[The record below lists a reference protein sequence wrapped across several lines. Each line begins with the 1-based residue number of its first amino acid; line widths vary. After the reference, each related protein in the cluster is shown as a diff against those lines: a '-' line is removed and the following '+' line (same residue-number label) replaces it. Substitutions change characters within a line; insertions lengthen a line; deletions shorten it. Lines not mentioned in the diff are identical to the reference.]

1 MVLTALLLLCGCTQW
16 RYDIGAPLVEA
27 ATPQPESGLSL
38 PQVLALLGPPHRLS
52 RTADGYVMAWEHWQ
66 VREGSLGFG
75 LGFLGADFLSIDR
88 AEARVSGEFL
98 LLGFDRGHRLT
109 SSRFSS
115 WDNDAGSGSAIQP
128 LISAVSVVDTDDL
141 TGRMPQHRWGAASLL
156 RLPEALNIQSR
167 PDMGTTGVQQRG
179 TPSGIGQQS
188 LELD

>member
-1 MVLTALLLLCGCTQW
+1 LAVLVLLGGCTQW
-16 RYDIGAPLVEA
+16 RYDIGSALVEE

-38 PQVLALLGPPHRLS
+38 PDVLVRLGPPHRLS
-52 RTADGYVMAWEHWQ
+52 RTADGYVMAWEHWL
-66 VREGSLGFG
+66 VREDSLGFS
-75 LGFLGADFLSIDR
+75 LGFLGADFLSIDWG
-88 AEARVSGEFL
+88 ESRVSGEFL
-98 LLGFDRGHRLT
+98 LLGFDREHRLT

-115 WDNDAGSGSAIQP
+115 WDSDAGSGSAIQP
-128 LISAVSVVDTDDL
+128 LVSAVSVVDTDDL

-156 RLPEALNIQSR
+156 RLPEALNLQSR